1 MSVVLCREAGCY
13 QMGQVMTVSWRV
25 RRPGS
30 ERLSG
35 LEASVL
41 WFTEGKGDV
50 DLQVHSFH
58 QWSESDLRQLD
69 LSIWHSFRCEL
80 PLSPLSYEG
89 TLLRINW
96 CVRMRLFCEGSKEI
110 VVQTPFRLTSG
121 QVPGVLGS
129 CAPVGKGDVEL
140 ILAPGGLNS

>member
-1 MSVVLCREAGCY
+1 
-13 QMGQVMTVSWRV
+13 MTVNWRV
-25 RRPGS
+25 RPGGGD
-30 ERLSG
+30 RCNG

-58 QWSESDLRQLD
+58 QWNEADLLKLD
-69 LSIWHSFRCEL
+69 FSLWHSFRCEL

-96 CVRMRLFCEGSKEI
+96 CVRMRLFCDGGNEI
-110 VVQTPFRLTSG
+110 VVQTPFHLTSVQG
-121 QVPGVLGS
+121 PGVLGS
-129 CAPVGKGDVEL
+129 YAPVGKNDVDL
-140 ILAPGGLNS
+140 VLTPLGLSS